1 MPRPS
6 KLTPELLAR
15 LKVAFLIG
23 ATYKEASYAVG
34 ISEKTISNYT
44 KNDPELLQQIEGWRS
59 APILRAK
66 QTIIDHLDE
75 VKTAQWYLERRCPE
89 FKSKQDI
96 TTNDQ
101 DLPIPI
107 LSDPV
112 GEILKAA
119 GLTGGNKDTPD
130 NA

>member
-1 MPRPS
+1 MPRPT

-15 LKVAFLIG
+15 LKVVFLIG

-34 ISEKTISNYT
+34 VSVKTISNYT

-59 APILRAK
+59 VPILKAK

-75 VKTAQWYLERRCPE
+75 VKVAQWYLERRCPE

-112 GEILKAA
+112 GDILRAA